1 MAEQR
6 KVIRAR
12 TVFRASIIFN
22 NRNSSIDCLV
32 RNFSESGAKII
43 VDELITFPQQ
53 FELHIP

>member
-6 KVIRAR
+6 KMIRAR

-43 VDELITFPQQ
+43 VDELITFPQ
-53 FELHIP
+53 